1 MNASVIIQEDREELI
16 RRCQRMT
23 PEERLAAFAAH
34 SQLMAQLHQAGVK
47 YRAGRSRPSH
57 RKRRRTG

>member
-1 MNASVIIQEDREELI
+1 MEESAIIREDREEMI

-47 YRAGRSRPSH
+47 YRAGRSQPFH

>member
-1 MNASVIIQEDREELI
+1 MNASAIIQEDREELI

-34 SQLMAQLHQAGVK
+34 SQLMAQLPHAGVK

-57 RKRRRTG
+57 RKQRRPG